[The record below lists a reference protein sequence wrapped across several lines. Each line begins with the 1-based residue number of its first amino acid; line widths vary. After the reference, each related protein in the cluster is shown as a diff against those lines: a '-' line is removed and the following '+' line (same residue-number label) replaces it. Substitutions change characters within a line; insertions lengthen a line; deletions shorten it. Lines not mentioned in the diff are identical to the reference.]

1 MKKQVGYLFQFFLIV
16 LLLSCVTTPSSE
28 DSFNMSNVI
37 PWCIVPYDAL
47 ERSPYERIQMLKE
60 MGFDKY
66 AYDWRDRHL
75 DEMGE
80 ELKLAQSN
88 GIEVASV

>member
-16 LLLSCVTTPSSE
+16 SLLSCVTTPSSE
-28 DSFNMSNVI
+28 DNFNMSNVI

-47 ERSPYERIQMLKE
+47 ERSPLERIQMLKE